1 MTGVKKSPFE
11 GSSKPQEVISQDS
24 TNGFL
29 RIFKAVPRGVF
40 AVSFFGLFLG
50 MSMTMVYSQIGMFMK
65 TEIHAT
71 EATVALMDGIIEFVS
86 FMCRVFVG
94 AISDCLRERKLF
106 LMIGCIITLFARPF
120 LATAAT
126 SFMVTAIGAMER
138 IGNGLQ
144 ATPRDA
150 LIADLS
156 PAENRGMAYGFSR
169 SMKTVGALMGIPIA
183 ILIMY
188 FTGNNYRIVFTCA
201 AFPALI
207 AIICLM
213 KIKTPS
219 EAKSSSNEPRTISNP
234 FRRRYLKSL
243 DVAFWK
249 VLALAFMFEL
259 GHFTETLLP
268 IYANQYLSRTTA
280 GSESMFVSLGQIL
293 MSFPV
298 GLCADRFGKPMLI
311 RICMACMVIANLS
324 FIFIE
329 SIFGVYLGA
338 FLWGGQM
345 TAIQGLFLSI
355 ISSMADAR
363 IRATAIGTYYITI
376 GASFL
381 TASVIAGRIWTNF
394 GGKYAFMYSLCVSCF
409 ALCMSLLLLPRN
421 KGRG

>member
-1 MTGVKKSPFE
+1 VF
-11 GSSKPQEVISQDS
+11 
-24 TNGFL
+24 
-29 RIFKAVPRGVF
+29 RAVPRGVF
-40 AVSFFGLFLG
+40 GVSFFGLFLG

-71 EATVALMDGIIEFVS
+71 EGTVALMDGIIEFIS
-86 FMCRVFVG
+86 FLCRVFVG
-94 AISDCLRERKLF
+94 AISDYLRERKLF
-106 LMIGCIITLFARPF
+106 LMIGCVITLFARPL
-120 LATAAT
+120 LATAMS
-126 SFMVTAIGAMER
+126 SFTVTMIGAMER

-156 PAENRGMAYGFSR
+156 PIEHRGMAYGFSR
-169 SMKTVGALMGIPIA
+169 SLKTIGALIGIPIA

-188 FTGNNYRIVFTCA
+188 LSDNNYRVVFACA
-201 AFPALI
+201 SIPVI
-207 AIICLM
+207 MSIIFLM
-213 KIKTPS
+213 KIKTPTEKHSFS
-219 EAKSSSNEPRTISNP
+219 EHSARSFSNP
-234 FRRRYLKSL
+234 FKKRYLKSL
-243 DVAFWK
+243 DSVFWK
-249 VLALAFMFEL
+249 VLILAFIFEL

-293 MSFPV
+293 MSFPI

-311 RICMACMVIANLS
+311 RICMICMIMANIS
-324 FIFIE
+324 FIFWE

-376 GASFL
+376 GLSFL

-394 GGKYAFMYSLCVSCF
+394 GGKYAFKYSLCVSCF
-409 ALCMSLLLLPRN
+409 ALCISGLLLPRN
-421 KGRG
+421 RRCSDSVN